1 MGEWRECLSIIEAL
15 YAADALV
22 VVLLCLDATMGCRE
36 SKKVMRCL
44 KPLELTS

>member
-1 MGEWRECLSIIEAL
+1 MGERREWLSFIEAL
-15 YAADALV
+15 YADALV

-36 SKKVMRCL
+36 SKKVIRCL